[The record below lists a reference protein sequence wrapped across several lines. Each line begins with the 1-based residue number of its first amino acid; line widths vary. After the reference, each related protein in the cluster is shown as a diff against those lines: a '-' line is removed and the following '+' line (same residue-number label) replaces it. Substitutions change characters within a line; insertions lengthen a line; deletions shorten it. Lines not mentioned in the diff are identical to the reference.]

1 MKTSSE
7 YEIIKRDN
15 GAELHF
21 RKQNR
26 DLSRYFSDFFV
37 EEPISVEVLDS
48 IINKA
53 KENSGVTFAVSN
65 KNIDKTEL
73 LFFVDS
79 NDDALINA
87 FIDVFL
93 DALEAF
99 YEENE
104 VHVTR
109 MFGSFVYIRRLNEEL
124 KAVKATPVPIRYCP
138 LMRQL
143 LKEVGGKTADSLL
156 SSVESGD
163 VANQTEKMC
172 ELINEVVIKGGYFDS
187 SRALN
192 SCEANV
198 LFGASETMS
207 TAFRSGLLDAAVIV
221 SNNLGT
227 IITTDDS
234 NTQGAVKRMTGLFLT
249 SPSRELL
256 NTAYKA
262 KIIPVFPHTAVI
274 DQLEGV
280 KLAISLGYKKIA
292 VSVAWLD
299 NILLNEISKL
309 ERDGVT
315 IFKFG
320 LCSTGI
326 DESCAEAM
334 QENADIIWS
343 CASKVVR
350 ANIEPNAIAQIGVKI
365 PVHIM
370 SEKGWSLVKNHLE
383 LTTRDRTGNTVLYDA
398 VVCQKGEEKPVFMND
413 GNTFQV
419 MPSKK
424 LRGCPDCPHPCV

>member
-1 MKTSSE
+1 MKTSAE
-7 YEIIKRDN
+7 YKILVLEN
-15 GAELHF
+15 GAELRF

-26 DLSRYFSDFFV
+26 DLSRYFSDFRI
-37 EEPISVEVLDS
+37 EEPISQSVL
-48 IINKA
+48 
-53 KENSGVTFAVSN
+53 T
-65 KNIDKTEL
+65 
-73 LFFVDS
+73 
-79 NDDALINA
+79 ALINEAKSKSRAEFEVFDSEIGANELALKIGHFENLELNA
-87 FIDVFL
+87 FIDAFL
-93 DALEAF
+93 ASLEAF

-104 VHVTR
+104 IHVTR
-109 MFGSFVYIRRLNEEL
+109 MFGSFVYIKKVNSEL
-124 KAVKATPVPIRYCP
+124 KAVNATPVPIKYCP

-143 LKEVGGKTADSLL
+143 LKEVGGKTAESLL
-156 SSVESGD
+156 KSVESGE
-163 VANQTEKMC
+163 VEGQTEKMC
-172 ELINEVVIKGGYFDS
+172 ELINEVVIRGGYFDS

-227 IITTDDS
+227 IITTNDS
-234 NTQGAVKRMTGLFLT
+234 NTQGAVKRMTGLFMT
-249 SPSRELL
+249 SPSKELL
-256 NTAYKA
+256 QTAYEA
-262 KIIPVFPHTAVI
+262 KIIPVFPSTAVI

-280 KLAISLGYKKIA
+280 KLAMSLGYKKIA

-309 ERDGVT
+309 EKDGVT
-315 IFKFG
+315 IYKFG

-326 DESCAEAM
+326 DESTAEAM

-350 ANIEPNAIAQIGVKI
+350 ANIEPNAIAQVGVKI

-370 SEKGWSLVKNHLE
+370 SEKGWKLVKNHLE
-383 LTTRDRTGNTVLYDA
+383 LTTSDRTGNKVSYDE
-398 VVCQKGEEKPVFMND
+398 VVCKTGGEKPVFLND
-413 GNTFQV
+413 GNSFQV

-424 LRGCPDCPHPCV
+424 LRACPDCPHPCV